1 MLCDAGLTRA
11 MAGRPR
17 DALRCMQ
24 EALSY
29 VPALDEPQ
37 LIGSLA
43 SALTLEG
50 RAREARPL
58 FAQVERYLDDVEP
71 LSPEGQTVVLCLT
84 PRTWLGEFEAGDRH
98 LERWVGRAR
107 DAGCLAYIGFPQA
120 FGAELDFRR
129 GRWRDAL
136 ARSDEAVRSLEET
149 GQFSP
154 LAFALVTLAQV
165 EAGIGR
171 EADCQAHAARAMAI
185 AGELGLGSIPVY
197 RGLRARPA
205 GPGAGAPGDGG
216 PAASSRSSPSPTR
229 PASASRPRS
238 SGSLSSIEGYLR
250 VGRAR
255 DARRALRT
263 LAEQAVRTDGA
274 WARAVTAR
282 CRGLLDEDIDR
293 HFREALGFHDGTPM
307 PFERARTELAYG
319 ARLRRVGAP
328 HRRRASTCAG
338 PSPAFDGLGADPWAR
353 RAREE
358 IAASGAG
365 LPARGGPRADELSPR
380 ERQTGA
386 GRRGGAH
393 QPGGRGAAVR
403 LGEDR
408 RAPPRERLP
417 QARPAL
423 PHRARA
429 TDRGRR
435 PRALRRRR
443 PTPPGSPNISIVSQ

>member
-1 MLCDAGLTRA
+1 MAARLFERAAAFAGEPDRAGADLVAAAQMWFAAGDAPRAAAVVERVWASGPGGALRPEAAHLLGFLTMLSSRADEAFTLLVREARRARSQDPRKAAHMLCDAGLTRA

-84 PRTWLGEFEAGDRH
+84 PRTWLGEFEAGERH

-165 EAGIGR
+165 EAGMGR

-185 AGELGLGSIPVY
+185 AGELGLGLHPGLP
-197 RGLRARPA
+197 RLRARPA

-216 PAASSRSSPSPTR
+216 PAD
-229 PASASRPRS
+229 
-238 SGSLSSIEGYLR
+238 
-250 VGRAR
+250 RA
-255 DARRALRT
+255 
-263 LAEQAVRTDGA
+263 
-274 WARAVTAR
+274 
-282 CRGLLDEDIDR
+282 DR
-293 HFREALGFHDGTPM
+293 
-307 PFERARTELAYG
+307 
-319 ARLRRVGAP
+319 RLRRRDRP
-328 HRRRASTCAG
+328 
-338 PSPAFDGLGADPWAR
+338 P
-353 RAREE
+353 RARHGPL
-358 IAASGAG
+358 AA
-365 LPARGGPRADELSPR
+365 
-380 ERQTGA
+380 
-386 GRRGGAH
+386 
-393 QPGGRGAAVR
+393 
-403 LGEDR
+403 
-408 RAPPRERLP
+408 
-417 QARPAL
+417 
-423 PHRARA
+423 
-429 TDRGRR
+429 
-435 PRALRRRR
+435 
-443 PTPPGSPNISIVSQ
+443 